1 MRGSKVDPPAEED
14 ATADQEQEQEVAEE
28 VIEAVVNSVIDAIV
42 DDAPLVVL
50 EDPNLFP
57 AVDAEIDNLTEA
69 VAEAAQ
75 QAAQQGGEPA
85 GASPSDPEIGAVID
99 FLEAYAQGIPS
110 IEVAEAGEPGDEEQ
124 GVD

>member
-1 MRGSKVDPPAEED
+1 M
-14 ATADQEQEQEVAEE
+14 AEE

-57 AVDAEIDNLTEA
+57 AVDAEIDHLTEA
-69 VAEAAQ
+69 VAAQ
-75 QAAQQGGEPA
+75 QAAQQGDEPA
-85 GASPSDPEIGAVID
+85 GVSTGDPEIGAVID

-110 IEVAEAGEPGDEEQ
+110 IEVAEADEPESEPDENGEQ